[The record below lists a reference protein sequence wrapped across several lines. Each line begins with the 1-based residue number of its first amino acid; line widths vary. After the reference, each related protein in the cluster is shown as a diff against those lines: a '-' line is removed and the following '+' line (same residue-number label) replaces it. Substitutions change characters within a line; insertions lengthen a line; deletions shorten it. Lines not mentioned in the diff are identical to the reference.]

1 MMNIRKEVTMK
12 YLIHEVVHCRRGKV
26 PEVLQDLKIINQA
39 LLNMGLITTSG
50 RFYADFSDRFD
61 TVVFDQETESLDTYF
76 NAEREFYKNMDQESR
91 DLIDRINNN
100 TVSGYRQMFEVLE

>member
-1 MMNIRKEVTMK
+1 MK

-61 TVVFDQETESLDTYF
+61 TVVFDHETESLDKYF
-76 NAEREFYKNMDQESR
+76 NAEREFYQNMDQESR

-100 TVSGYRQMFEVLE
+100 TVAGYRQTFEVLE